1 MNLLWKLLR
10 EHVSVTQL
18 VGFFVAN
25 LLGMLIILF
34 GLQFYAD
41 ILPLFQG
48 KDAFFKREFL
58 IVSKPVSTLSSLL
71 GGKGTFSAR
80 EIQGFRDQPFTR
92 QVGTFTSSL
101 YDVSASIGML
111 GTGMQVGTEM
121 FFESVPD
128 DYIDVNAQAWTY
140 AEGSRTIPIILPRN
154 YLNLYNFGFAQSRN
168 LPKLSEGVLSMIR
181 LEIRLSGGGHVEVYD
196 GRIVGFS
203 NRLHT
208 ILVPE
213 AFMNWANHYYAP
225 GKKAEPS
232 RLIVEVNN
240 PADEEIVKYIQARGY
255 EVEGNTLD
263 AGKTVWFLQILV
275 GIVLFIGIV
284 ITFLSFYILILSIF
298 LLLQKN
304 TKKMQTLLLI
314 GYSPVQVALPYQVLA
329 VGLNLGVTGIA
340 CVLLYGLRRMYL
352 NNLQTLFPSLE
363 GSSGHTV
370 LAVAG
375 FLFLFVSIIN
385 IGIIHYKLRQ
395 IWNGK

>member
-58 IVSKPVSTLSSLL
+58 IVSKPVSTLGLLL

-140 AEGSRTIPIILPRN
+140 EEGSRTIPIILPRN

-203 NRLHT
+203 NRLNT

>member
-58 IVSKPVSTLSSLL
+58 IVSKPVSTLGSLL

-92 QVGTFTSSL
+92 QVGAFTSSL

-140 AEGSRTIPIILPRN
+140 EEGSRTIPIILPRN

-203 NRLHT
+203 NRLNT

-329 VGLNLGVTGIA
+329 VGLNLGVTRIA
-340 CVLLYGLRRMYL
+340 CMLLYGLRRMYL

>member
-58 IVSKPVSTLSSLL
+58 IVSKPVSTLGSLL

-140 AEGSRTIPIILPRN
+140 EEGSRTIPIILPRN

-203 NRLHT
+203 NRLNT

-240 PADEEIVKYIQARGY
+240 PANEEIVKYIQARGY

-340 CVLLYGLRRMYL
+340 CMLLYGLRRMYL

-385 IGIIHYKLRQ
+385 ISIIHYKLRQ

>member
-58 IVSKPVSTLSSLL
+58 IVSKPVSTLGSLL

-140 AEGSRTIPIILPRN
+140 EEGSRTIPIILPRN

-181 LEIRLSGGGHVEVYD
+181 LEIRLSDGGHVDVYD

-203 NRLHT
+203 NRLNT

-329 VGLNLGVTGIA
+329 VGLNLGVTSIA

>member
-58 IVSKPVSTLSSLL
+58 IVSKPVSTLGSLL

-140 AEGSRTIPIILPRN
+140 EEGSRTIPIILPRN

-203 NRLHT
+203 NRLNT

-232 RLIVEVNN
+232 RLIVEVSN

-263 AGKTVWFLQILV
+263 TGKTVWFLQILV

-385 IGIIHYKLRQ
+385 ISIIHYKLRQ

>member
-58 IVSKPVSTLSSLL
+58 IVSKPVSTLGSLL

-101 YDVSASIGML
+101 YDVSASISML

-140 AEGSRTIPIILPRN
+140 EEGSRTISIILPRN

-203 NRLHT
+203 NRLNT

-340 CVLLYGLRRMYL
+340 CMLLYGLRRMYL

>member
-58 IVSKPVSTLSSLL
+58 IVSKPVSTLGSLL

-140 AEGSRTIPIILPRN
+140 EEGSRTISIILPRN

-203 NRLHT
+203 NRLNT

-314 GYSPVQVALPYQVLA
+314 GYSPVQVVLPYQVLA

-385 IGIIHYKLRQ
+385 ISIIHYKLRQ

>member
-34 GLQFYAD
+34 GLQFYSD
-41 ILPLFQG
+41 ILPLFQA

-58 IVSKPVSTLSSLL
+58 IVSKPVSTLGSLL

-140 AEGSRTIPIILPRN
+140 EEGSRTIPIILPRN

-203 NRLHT
+203 NRLNT

-375 FLFLFVSIIN
+375 FPFLFVSIIN

>member
-58 IVSKPVSTLSSLL
+58 IVSKPVSTLGSLL

-140 AEGSRTIPIILPRN
+140 EEGSRTIPIILPRN

-203 NRLHT
+203 NRLNT

-340 CVLLYGLRRMYL
+340 CMLLYGLRRMYL

-385 IGIIHYKLRQ
+385 ISIIHYKLRQ

>member
-58 IVSKPVSTLSSLL
+58 IVSKPVSTLGSLL

-140 AEGSRTIPIILPRN
+140 EEGSRTIPIILPRN

-203 NRLHT
+203 NRLNT

-329 VGLNLGVTGIA
+329 VGLNLGVTSIA

-385 IGIIHYKLRQ
+385 ISIIHYKLRQ

>member
-58 IVSKPVSTLSSLL
+58 IVSKPVSTLGSLL

-154 YLNLYNFGFAQSRN
+154 YLNLYNFGFAQSHN

-203 NRLHT
+203 NRLNT

-340 CVLLYGLRRMYL
+340 CMLLYGLRRMYL

>member
-25 LLGMLIILF
+25 LLGMLIVLF

-58 IVSKPVSTLSSLL
+58 IVSKPVSTLGSLL

-140 AEGSRTIPIILPRN
+140 EEGSRTIPIILPRN

-203 NRLHT
+203 NRLNT

-385 IGIIHYKLRQ
+385 ISIIHYKLRQ

>member
-154 YLNLYNFGFAQSRN
+154 YLNLYNFGFAQSHN

-203 NRLHT
+203 NRLNT

-255 EVEGNTLD
+255 EVEGNALD

>member
-58 IVSKPVSTLSSLL
+58 IVSKPVSTLGSLL

-203 NRLHT
+203 NRLNT

>member
-58 IVSKPVSTLSSLL
+58 IVSKPVSTLGSLL

-140 AEGSRTIPIILPRN
+140 GEGSRTIPIILPRN

-203 NRLHT
+203 NRLNT

>member
-58 IVSKPVSTLSSLL
+58 IVSKPVSTLGSLL

-128 DYIDVNAQAWTY
+128 DYIDVNAQAWAY
-140 AEGSRTIPIILPRN
+140 EEGSRTIPIILPRN

-203 NRLHT
+203 NRLNT

-232 RLIVEVNN
+232 RLIVEMNN

-385 IGIIHYKLRQ
+385 ISIIHYKLRQ

>member
-58 IVSKPVSTLSSLL
+58 IVSKPVSTLGSLL

-92 QVGTFTSSL
+92 QVGAFTSSL

-140 AEGSRTIPIILPRN
+140 EEGSRTIPIILPRN

-203 NRLHT
+203 NRLNT

-298 LLLQKN
+298 LLLQR
-304 TKKMQTLLLI
+304 I
-314 GYSPVQVALPYQVLA
+314 
-329 VGLNLGVTGIA
+329 
-340 CVLLYGLRRMYL
+340 RRRCRL
-352 NNLQTLFPSLE
+352 CC
-363 GSSGHTV
+363 
-370 LAVAG
+370 
-375 FLFLFVSIIN
+375 
-385 IGIIHYKLRQ
+385 
-395 IWNGK
+395 

>member
-58 IVSKPVSTLSSLL
+58 IVSKPVSTLGSLL

-140 AEGSRTIPIILPRN
+140 EEGSRTIPIILPRN
-154 YLNLYNFGFAQSRN
+154 YLNLYNFGFAQSHN

-181 LEIRLSGGGHVEVYD
+181 LEIRLSGGGHVDVYD

-203 NRLHT
+203 NRLNT

>member
-58 IVSKPVSTLSSLL
+58 IVSKPVSTLGSLL

-80 EIQGFRDQPFTR
+80 EIQGFRNQPFTR

-140 AEGSRTIPIILPRN
+140 EEGSRTIPIILPRN

-203 NRLHT
+203 NRLNT

-385 IGIIHYKLRQ
+385 ISIIHYKLRQ

>member
-48 KDAFFKREFL
+48 KDTFFKREFL
-58 IVSKPVSTLSSLL
+58 IVSKPVSTLGSLL

-80 EIQGFRDQPFTR
+80 EIQRFRDQPFTR
-92 QVGTFTSSL
+92 QVGAFTSSL

-140 AEGSRTIPIILPRN
+140 EEGSRTIPIILPRN

-203 NRLHT
+203 NRLNT

-340 CVLLYGLRRMYL
+340 CMLLYGLRRMYL

-385 IGIIHYKLRQ
+385 ISIIHYKLRQ

>member
-58 IVSKPVSTLSSLL
+58 IVSKPVSTLGLLL

-140 AEGSRTIPIILPRN
+140 EEGSRTIPIILPRN

-203 NRLHT
+203 NRLNT

-340 CVLLYGLRRMYL
+340 CMLLYGLRRMYL

>member
-154 YLNLYNFGFAQSRN
+154 YLNLYNFGFAQSHN

-181 LEIRLSGGGHVEVYD
+181 LEIRLSGGGHVDVYD

-203 NRLHT
+203 NRLNT

>member
-58 IVSKPVSTLSSLL
+58 IVSKPVSTLGSLL

-140 AEGSRTIPIILPRN
+140 EEGSRTIPIILPRN

-203 NRLHT
+203 NRLNT

-363 GSSGHTV
+363 GNSGHTV

>member
-58 IVSKPVSTLSSLL
+58 IVSKPVSTLGSLL

-181 LEIRLSGGGHVEVYD
+181 LEIRLSGGGHVDVYD

-203 NRLHT
+203 NRLNT

-340 CVLLYGLRRMYL
+340 C
-352 NNLQTLFPSLE
+352 NSQTLFPSLE

>member
-58 IVSKPVSTLSSLL
+58 IVSKPVSTLGSLL

-140 AEGSRTIPIILPRN
+140 EEGSRTIPIILPRN

-203 NRLHT
+203 NRLNT

-340 CVLLYGLRRMYL
+340 CMLLYGLRRIYL

>member
-58 IVSKPVSTLSSLL
+58 IVSKPVSTLGSLL

-111 GTGMQVGTEM
+111 GTGIQVGTEM

-140 AEGSRTIPIILPRN
+140 EEGSRTIPIILPRN
-154 YLNLYNFGFAQSRN
+154 YLNLYNFSFAQSRN

-203 NRLHT
+203 NRLNT

-213 AFMNWANHYYAP
+213 AFMNWANHYYAS

>member
-58 IVSKPVSTLSSLL
+58 IVSKPVSTLGSLL

-140 AEGSRTIPIILPRN
+140 EEGSRTIPIILPRN

-203 NRLHT
+203 NRLNT

-329 VGLNLGVTGIA
+329 VGLNLGVTSIA

>member
-58 IVSKPVSTLSSLL
+58 IVSKPVSTLGSLL

-140 AEGSRTIPIILPRN
+140 EEGSRTIPIILPRN

-196 GRIVGFS
+196 GWIVGFS
-203 NRLHT
+203 NRLNT

-340 CVLLYGLRRMYL
+340 CMLLYGLRRMYL

>member
-25 LLGMLIILF
+25 LLGILIILF

-58 IVSKPVSTLSSLL
+58 IVSKPVSTLGSLL

-92 QVGTFTSSL
+92 QVGAFTSSL

-140 AEGSRTIPIILPRN
+140 EEGSRTIPIILPRN

-203 NRLHT
+203 NRLNT

-340 CVLLYGLRRMYL
+340 CMLLYGLRRMYL

>member
-154 YLNLYNFGFAQSRN
+154 YLNLYNFGFAQSHN

-203 NRLHT
+203 NRLNT

>member
-58 IVSKPVSTLSSLL
+58 IVSKPVSTLGSLL

-140 AEGSRTIPIILPRN
+140 EEGSRTIPIILPRN

-196 GRIVGFS
+196 GRSVGFS
-203 NRLHT
+203 NRLNT

-385 IGIIHYKLRQ
+385 ISIIHYKLRQ

>member
-58 IVSKPVSTLSSLL
+58 IVSKPVSTLGSLL

-140 AEGSRTIPIILPRN
+140 EEGSRTISIILPRN

-203 NRLHT
+203 NRLNT

-304 TKKMQTLLLI
+304 TKKMQILLLI

-340 CVLLYGLRRMYL
+340 CMLLYGLRRMYL

>member
-58 IVSKPVSTLSSLL
+58 IVSKPVSTLGSLL

-181 LEIRLSGGGHVEVYD
+181 LEIRLSGGGHVDVYD

-203 NRLHT
+203 NRLNT

>member
-58 IVSKPVSTLSSLL
+58 IVSKPVSTLGSLL

-92 QVGTFTSSL
+92 QVGAFTSSL
-101 YDVSASIGML
+101 YDVSVSIGML

-140 AEGSRTIPIILPRN
+140 EEGSRTIPIILPRN

-203 NRLHT
+203 NRLNT

>member
-58 IVSKPVSTLSSLL
+58 IVSKPVSTLGSLL

-140 AEGSRTIPIILPRN
+140 EEGSRTIPIILPRN

-203 NRLHT
+203 NRLNT

-314 GYSPVQVALPYQVLA
+314 AYSPVQVALPYQVLA

>member
-58 IVSKPVSTLSSLL
+58 IVSKPVSTLGSLL

-92 QVGTFTSSL
+92 QVGAFTSSL

-140 AEGSRTIPIILPRN
+140 EEGSRTIPIILPRN

-203 NRLHT
+203 NRLNT

-340 CVLLYGLRRMYL
+340 CMLLYGLRRMYL

-385 IGIIHYKLRQ
+385 IGIIHYRLRQ

>member
-58 IVSKPVSTLSSLL
+58 IVSKPVSTLGSLL

-92 QVGTFTSSL
+92 QVGAFTSSL

-140 AEGSRTIPIILPRN
+140 EEGSRTIPIILPRN
-154 YLNLYNFGFAQSRN
+154 YLTLYNFGFAQSRN

-203 NRLHT
+203 NRLNT

-340 CVLLYGLRRMYL
+340 CMLLYGLRRMYL

-385 IGIIHYKLRQ
+385 ISIIHYKLRQ

>member
-58 IVSKPVSTLSSLL
+58 IVSKPVSTLGSLL

-140 AEGSRTIPIILPRN
+140 EEGSRTIPIILPRN

-181 LEIRLSGGGHVEVYD
+181 LEIRLSGGGHVDVYD

-203 NRLHT
+203 NRLNT

>member
-58 IVSKPVSTLSSLL
+58 IVSKPVSTLGSLL

-140 AEGSRTIPIILPRN
+140 EEGSRTIPIILPRN

-203 NRLHT
+203 NRLNT

-263 AGKTVWFLQILV
+263 AGRTVWFLQILV

-385 IGIIHYKLRQ
+385 ISIIHYKLRQ